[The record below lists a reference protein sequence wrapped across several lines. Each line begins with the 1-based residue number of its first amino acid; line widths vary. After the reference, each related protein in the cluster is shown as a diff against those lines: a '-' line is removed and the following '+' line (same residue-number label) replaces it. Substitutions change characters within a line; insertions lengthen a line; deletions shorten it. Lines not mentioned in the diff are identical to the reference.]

1 MPILRDL
8 RRKPGGKDPIVCIL
22 VLMTRKLFN
31 NLLYQIFF
39 LTVNIGVFQGINEGS
54 K

>member
-8 RRKPGGKDPIVCIL
+8 RRKSDGKDPIVCIL
-22 VLMTRKLFN
+22 VLMTHKLFN
-31 NLLYQIFF
+31 NLLYQIFV
-39 LTVNIGVFQGINEGS
+39 LTVNIGVFREINEGS